1 MDTKRREERR
11 GEERGEA
18 AGKIKIHRIMKKGWQ
33 EEGRSE
39 KKRGERKRK
48 SEGGRKER
56 KDRGNDAKCKTR
68 KKENCTHPL
77 YPWTSTV
84 KP

>member
-1 MDTKRREERR
+1 M
-11 GEERGEA
+11 
-18 AGKIKIHRIMKKGWQ
+18 
-33 EEGRSE
+33 
-39 KKRGERKRK
+39 KRGEVKKKKGKERERVR
-48 SEGGRKER
+48 EEERKER